1 MGARARTAAVVAA
14 LACAAGCTE
23 TQSAEAAL
31 SPFEQL
37 ASDSLAADSAAFTS
51 LPPSLRE
58 WLDIREH
65 MIALP
70 DDLAGCSELPP
81 RHANELRLRLR
92 FREDPRGT
100 TVLYA
105 VADRTTGALERVEF
119 LRPLGDRGQRSLV
132 WDSESDNTVSR
143 WFSEVSRTY
152 TRRVERGE
160 IPRGG
165 PVPRALRGLARQLVL
180 LPCAPLADTASV
192 TPETRR

>member
-1 MGARARTAAVVAA
+1 MGARTRTAAVVVA
-14 LACAAGCTE
+14 LICTLGCGE

-37 ASDSLAADSAAFTS
+37 AFDSLATDSAAFAT

-58 WLDIREH
+58 WLDIRDY

-70 DDLAGCSELPP
+70 DDLSGCSELPP
-81 RHANELRLRLR
+81 RHARELRLRLR
-92 FREDPRGT
+92 FREPDQSS

-105 VADRTTGALERVEF
+105 VADRTTGKLQRVEF
-119 LRPLGDRGQRSLV
+119 LRPLGGRGQRGLV
-132 WDSESDNTVSR
+132 WEAESDRTVST
-143 WFSEVSRTY
+143 WFSETTRSY

-180 LPCAPLADTASV
+180 LPCAPLDDTTT
-192 TPETRR
+192 TP

>member
-14 LACAAGCTE
+14 LLCAAGCTE

-37 ASDSLAADSAAFTS
+37 ASDSLAVDSAAFAS

-65 MIALP
+65 VNALP

-81 RHANELRLRLR
+81 RHAEELRLRLR
-92 FREDPRGT
+92 FREPNRIT

-105 VADRTTGALERVEF
+105 VADRTTGSIHRVEF
-119 LRPLGDRGQRSLV
+119 LRPLDGRGQRGLV
-132 WDSESDNTVSR
+132 WDAESDRTVST
-143 WFSEVSRTY
+143 WFSDVSRTY

-180 LPCAPLADTASV
+180 LPCAPLEDTAST
-192 TPETRR
+192 TP